1 VSPEHIELSR
11 RLVACKHFRWMPG
24 MAFFIE
30 YDTQDRVVSESD
42 TEFIKNEICSD
53 FCLDFS
59 DPATLGCLLALVR
72 KAWDDERISVAF
84 AKAEGRLVIIE
95 SHCNAM
101 LAHGRYF
108 YGDTECEALIA
119 ALEAAP

>member
-1 VSPEHIELSR
+1 MNPEHIELSR

-24 MAFFIE
+24 VAFFEDNGLKWRVQSEMHAE
-30 YDTQDRVVSESD
+30 YIYNDR
-42 TEFIKNEICSD
+42 
-53 FCLDFS
+53 CLDLS

-72 KAWDDERISVAF
+72 KAWGDERISVAF

-101 LAHGRYF
+101 LANNRYF
-108 YGDTECEALIA
+108 YGDTEAEALIA
-119 ALEAAP
+119 ALEAAS

>member
-1 VSPEHIELSR
+1 MLVWGGSR
-11 RLVACKHFRWMPG
+11 ITEDTLGVMPG
-24 MAFFIE
+24 IVP
-30 YDTQDRVVSESD
+30 DV
-42 TEFIKNEICSD
+42 
-53 FCLDFS
+53 S

-72 KAWDDERISVAF
+72 KAWGDEHISVAF

-101 LAHGRYF
+101 LANNRYF
-108 YGDTECEALIA
+108 YGDTEAEALIA